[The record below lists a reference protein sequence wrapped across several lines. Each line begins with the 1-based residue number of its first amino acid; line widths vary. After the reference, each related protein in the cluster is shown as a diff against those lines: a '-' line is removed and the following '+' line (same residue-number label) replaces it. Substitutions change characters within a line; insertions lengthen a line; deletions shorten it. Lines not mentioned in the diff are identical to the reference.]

1 MPCEK
6 AMKFPRISVGNF
18 FFCRDKLQGGLPT
31 MQKKI
36 LVAVD
41 GSYCSLNEINYLS
54 RLFGVDGDVALHML
68 CIVSCSLPPSTQWLD
83 DGDRM
88 NMLSDDARRK
98 FRLAEKHLREEIN
111 FLTRNGFKEE
121 MITSAVQLARTGV
134 ANDLVA
140 EMHKGQ
146 YDALLMGRRGLGR
159 LQGLV
164 MGSVTTEVLEKCFS
178 LPIWIVDGEVTSRN
192 FLVPVDGSRR
202 SLRAV
207 DHLAFVLEGMHDVEI
222 TLFHSAAWLKEKKKE
237 DVEKLHEIWGKQW
250 CEEHLSRP
258 DAIFHGPEQ
267 ILRESGFN
275 MDNVSRADVG
285 RGVEAALDIMFQ
297 LRNEKYGTIVM
308 GRRGPDEPTGFFGGV
323 SARVLW
329 TVNDLAVWLVN

>member
-1 MPCEK
+1 ME
-6 AMKFPRISVGNF
+6 
-18 FFCRDKLQGGLPT
+18 
-31 MQKKI
+31 KKI

-54 RLFGVDGDVALHML
+54 RVFREGGDVTLHML
-68 CIVSCSLPPSTQWLD
+68 CIVSASLSSSTQWLD

-88 NMLSDDARRK
+88 NMLSDDAKRR
-98 FRLAEKHLREEIN
+98 FRLAEKHIREEVN
-111 FLTRNGFKEE
+111 FLTRHGFKEK
-121 MITSAVQLARTGV
+121 MITSEVRLSRAGV
-134 ANDLVA
+134 ANDLAA
-140 EMHKGQ
+140 EMQKGS

-164 MGSVTTEVLEKCFS
+164 MGSVTKEILEKCFH

-202 SLRAV
+202 SLRAL
-207 DHLAFVLEGMHDVEI
+207 DHLAFVLEGLNDVEI

-237 DVEKLHEIWGKQW
+237 EVEKLHEIWGKEW
-250 CEEHLSRP
+250 CDEHLSRS

-267 ILRESGFN
+267 ILRESGFD
-275 MDNVSRADVG
+275 MENVSRADVS
-285 RGVEAALDIMFQ
+285 RGVEPALDIMLQ

-308 GRRGPDEPTGFFGGV
+308 GRRGPDDPKGFFGGV
-323 SARVLW
+323 SSRVLW

>member
-1 MPCEK
+1 MGGFLPCGRYSR
-6 AMKFPRISVGNF
+6 RIEV
-18 FFCRDKLQGGLPT
+18 
-31 MQKKI
+31 MEKKI

-54 RLFGVDGDVALHML
+54 RVFREGGDVTLHML
-68 CIVSCSLPPSTQWLD
+68 CIVSASLSSSTQWLD

-88 NMLSDDARRK
+88 NMLSDDAKRR
-98 FRLAEKHLREEIN
+98 FRLAEKHIREEVN
-111 FLTRNGFKEE
+111 FLTRHGFKEK
-121 MITSAVQLARTGV
+121 MITSEVRLSRAGV
-134 ANDLVA
+134 ANDLAA
-140 EMHKGQ
+140 EMQKGS

-164 MGSVTTEVLEKCFS
+164 MGSVTKEILEKCFH

-202 SLRAV
+202 SLRAL
-207 DHLAFVLEGMHDVEI
+207 DHLAFVLEGLDDVEI

-237 DVEKLHEIWGKQW
+237 EVEKLHEIWGKEW
-250 CEEHLSRP
+250 CDEHLSRS

-267 ILRESGFN
+267 ILRESGFD
-275 MDNVSRADVG
+275 MENVSRADVS
-285 RGVEAALDIMFQ
+285 RGVEPALDIMLQ

-308 GRRGPDEPTGFFGGV
+308 GRRGPDDPKGFFGGV
-323 SARVLW
+323 SSRVLW
-329 TVNDLAVWLVN
+329 TVNDLAV